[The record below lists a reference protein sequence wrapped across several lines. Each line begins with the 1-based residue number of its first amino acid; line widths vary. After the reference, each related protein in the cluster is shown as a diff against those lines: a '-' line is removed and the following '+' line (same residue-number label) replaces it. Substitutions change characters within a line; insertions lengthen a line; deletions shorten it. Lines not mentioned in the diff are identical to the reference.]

1 MRACPTGSA
10 GKGACACDQQ
20 VSNTRLVPVRPV
32 EVEEDRMHW
41 KIEHTLY
48 TIEPIY
54 AYRFFTKAP
63 GRRCGEI
70 GVAAPDLRA
79 SSVELASLHA
89 ALVTT

>member
-32 EVEEDRMHW
+32 EVEEDRMHR
-41 KIEHTLY
+41 KIEHTLC
-48 TIEPIY
+48 TLESIY
-54 AYRFFTKAP
+54 AYRLSTKAP

-70 GVAAPDLRA
+70 GVAALDFRG
-79 SSVELASLHA
+79 SSAAFDFLHA
-89 ALVTT
+89 ALVTA